1 MVTINLKPKLK
12 LFGRTMNK
20 VYLIDI
26 DGTICE
32 DIRNEDSYLYPF
44 AEHYEESRQILNKWY
59 DEGNIITFFTA
70 RESKDRSVTEDWLRL
85 KGFKFHGLIMD
96 KPRCK
101 DGQIYHW
108 IDNRPVRATTYKGN
122 WTELKQIYA
131 KIETFE

>member
-1 MVTINLKPKLK
+1 
-12 LFGRTMNK
+12 MNK

-32 DIRNEDSYLYPF
+32 DIRNEESHLYPF

-70 RESKDRSVTEDWLRL
+70 REGKDRSVTEDWLRL